1 MLQHSFLLADGA
13 RDVHDHLLLSGE
25 PLIADLQAYFNLRDP
40 IPLLE
45 YQALTVQGLVCEQ
58 AYSDYWNSMS
68 GGDDGQE
75 VDAVIM
81 PVAPHAAVIP
91 GKYNH
96 LAYTEVVNLLNYSA
110 AVIPVTKADRGVDG
124 VDETYRPVNEVDR
137 ANWEACKFFL
147 LRWRIIWCVCDW
159 S

>member
-45 YQALTVQGLVCEQ
+45 YQDLTVQGLACEQ
-58 AYSDYWNSMS
+58 AYSDYWNSMA
-68 GGDDGQE
+68 GDDGQE

-110 AVIPVTKADRGVDG
+110 AVIPVTKADKGVDG
-124 VDETYRPVNEVDR
+124 VDETYTPVNEVDR
-137 ANWEACKFFL
+137 ANWEACEFFL
-147 LRWRIIWCVCDW
+147 LEDHSVCDW